1 MTAHMAHGTAVR
13 RHIFARIRVI
23 AERRLHAQ
31 QMKRSRQ
38 HYKQK
43 QYLNATFLHI
53 ERKITYFPRKN
64 KKYRKGKGKSPL
76 NIEELEKVTEAMS
89 KNHLDGRNAHGRPEP
104 RLFYI
109 YTPTMM

>member
-43 QYLNATFLHI
+43 QYLNATLYNGPHFLD
-53 ERKITYFPRKN
+53 T
-64 KKYRKGKGKSPL
+64 PL
-76 NIEELEKVTEAMS
+76 
-89 KNHLDGRNAHGRPEP
+89 R
-104 RLFYI
+104 
-109 YTPTMM
+109 